1 MMNEM
6 GADACRKAETYTIPV
21 GNVCRIAFNSQVE
34 IVCIPPHQLAPGETQ
49 LNILVKSL
57 TEAVTGAEILDL
69 FQDNAEVDPE
79 IPSQFLRTQTEET
92 PHPMPLAESPPP
104 RPMMAEDGPP
114 AARGKGSVKETVEY
128 ERVAASVGDCGKL
141 KCIFR

>member
-6 GADACRKAETYTIPV
+6 AADARRKAETYTIRV
-21 GNVCRIAFNSQVE
+21 GNECGIAFNSQVE

-49 LNILVKSL
+49 PNIVVKSR
-57 TEAVTGAEILDL
+57 TEAVTGANVLDV

-79 IPSQFLRTQTEET
+79 IPSQFPRTQTEET
-92 PHPMPLAESPPP
+92 PYATPLAKSPPP

-114 AARGKGSVKETVEY
+114 TVQGKEDGSATVSTCAK
-128 ERVAASVGDCGKL
+128 VSCM
-141 KCIFR
+141 